1 MISYYLLNV
10 CVSIKSDWNR
20 PLFTGKLVK
29 SLLIDAEPRFK
40 PLFEKSRGL
49 PPKLV
54 HITPL
59 YEDNG
64 GGRVRCVYSSAKV
77 DTLNGRV
84 LGVERVRVDG
94 VYRFY
99 VGFVEIDGGGVKQLK
114 KTERDGVGVGFDLVY
129 NALLNI
135 GGRHVFKG
143 CVFDVELISIQ
154 VEDVYKVVHGVIEGL
169 EKGLDK
175 LKIVF
180 ASPTLL
186 RDPLR
191 SSKHKSLVPTPMNIF
206 STPVYIYLYL
216 VGRLKSKTFYRL
228 LVMMHKI
235 FSEPYSLYSTTRI
248 KWVVYGEDKKP
259 IPALTGYVNLH
270 VNRSYYDE
278 YARRY
283 NMEEL
288 LENILS
294 TLATLGTGTSRA
306 TGFGHISIHL

>member
-1 MISYYLLNV
+1 MTISYHLLTTTV
-10 CVSIKSDWNR
+10 AIRSRWNR

-29 SLLIDAEPRFK
+29 SLLIDAEPRLK
-40 PLFEKSRGL
+40 PLFERSRGS
-49 PPKLV
+49 PPKLI

-59 YEDNG
+59 FEDNG
-64 GGRVRCVYSSAKV
+64 DGKVRCVYSSAKV

-99 VGFVEIDGGGVKQLK
+99 VGFAEADQSTANTIN
-114 KTERDGVGVGFDLVY
+114 FDLVY

-135 GGRHVFKG
+135 NGTHVFKETT
-143 CVFDVELISIQ
+143 FDVELISIQ
-154 VEDVYKVVHGVIEGL
+154 VEDAYRVVHEVVESL

-191 SSKHKSLVPTPMNIF
+191 SCKHKSFVPTPINIF
-206 STPVYIYLYL
+206 STPTYIYLYL
-216 VGRLKSKTFYRL
+216 MGRFKPKTFYRL
-228 LVMMHKI
+228 LFMMHRV
-235 FSEPYSLYSTTRI
+235 FNEPYSIYGTTKIR
-248 KWVVYGEDKKP
+248 WVVYDESKKP
-259 IPALTGYVNLH
+259 IPALTGYVNLYL
-270 VNRSYYDE
+270 NRTYYDE
-278 YARRY
+278 YAKRY
-283 NMEEL
+283 NIEEL

-306 TGFGHISIHL
+306 TGFGHISIPL